1 VPPTTRDD
9 VRIEKLRSILLS
21 SFPQLTPESLRVVK
35 SPYRV
40 CPLGAHVDHQLG
52 LVTGMTVDR
61 NVLLV
66 YAEQPR
72 PEVRLLSV
80 NFPGQVSF
88 SLQNIPAKR
97 EMDWGNYARGAAYAL
112 KKKYA
117 LSHGI
122 VGVIEGNL
130 PVGGLSSSAA
140 VGIAYLLALEQ
151 ANHIEEDPIANIEW
165 DRLIENEYIGLNN
178 GILDQSTILLSEAD
192 KLLCLDCQ
200 DSRYELVTPGP
211 SLPSFNVL
219 VVYSGISKFLG
230 KTGYNSRVAECH
242 LAALELYRLARNQ
255 DPPDQLRLRYITAEE
270 FQRFGGQLN
279 GVAKKRSS
287 HFFGELQRV
296 QQGMEAWR
304 QGDLHTFG
312 NLMTASGA
320 SSIENYECGSPHLIS
335 IYELLRDLPGVY
347 GTRFSGAGFR
357 GCCIAFIDPDHAPA
371 ICRRIAE
378 EYPRRHPDIA
388 DVYEIHVCTMDHGAR
403 IL

>member
-1 VPPTTRDD
+1 MPPTTRDD
-9 VRIEKLRSILLS
+9 LRIEKLRSILLS
-21 SFPQLTPESLRVVK
+21 SFPELTPESLHMVK

-66 YAEQPR
+66 YAVQTKPQ
-72 PEVRLLSV
+72 VRLLSV
-80 NFPGQVSF
+80 NFPGQVAF
-88 SLQNIPAKR
+88 SLQDIPAKQ
-97 EMDWGNYARGAAYAL
+97 ELDWGNYARGAAYAL
-112 KKKYA
+112 KKKYT
-117 LSHGI
+117 LSNGI

-151 ANHIEEDPIANIEW
+151 ANGIEEDPIANIEW
-165 DRLIENEYIGLNN
+165 DRMIENDYIGLNN
-178 GILDQSTILLSEAD
+178 GILDQSTILLSQAD

-200 DSRYELVTPGP
+200 DGCYELVAPGP
-211 SLPSFNVL
+211 SLPSFNIL

-255 DPPDQLRLRYITAEE
+255 DPPDQLRLRHISAED
-270 FQRFGGQLN
+270 FLRFGGQLN
-279 GVAKKRSS
+279 GVSKKRSS

-296 QQGMEAWR
+296 QQGIEAWR
-304 QGDLHTFG
+304 QGDLNSFG
-312 NLMTASGA
+312 RLMTASGA

-357 GCCIAFIDPDHAPA
+357 GCCIAFIDPDYASA
-371 ICRRIAE
+371 ICRRIAQ

-388 DVYEIHVCTMDHGAR
+388 DVYETHVCNMDHGAR